1 MTDHDGRAS
10 ASTVG
15 KRSPQVKSTSE
26 KVTDDTSALEALCAI
41 AAVGSPAPKPSV
53 FSVVANGPGQ
63 EDLGILVPI
72 AEKAREQNA
81 TRVKA
86 LAPTSWHEKSAAVM
100 MDLTTKEWIH
110 PAGTE
115 WIPWIEMP
123 RSFAKNR
130 LQSMPIK
137 GRNSREEKQAEKKA
151 DEILRSSSWIV
162 SSQTPFHIVE
172 QLVLML
178 CVSLLPIAFTSFS
191 YTCNVRATCR
201 NGWINGL
208 RWKARLGAGAWVVV
222 SRPLMLAAMQ
232 TGGPR

>member
-123 RSFAKNR
+123 RSFAKNNCKACR
-130 LQSMPIK
+130 SK
-137 GRNSREEKQAEKKA
+137 AGTVGRK
-151 DEILRSSSWIV
+151 
-162 SSQTPFHIVE
+162 
-172 QLVLML
+172 
-178 CVSLLPIAFTSFS
+178 
-191 YTCNVRATCR
+191 
-201 NGWINGL
+201 
-208 RWKARLGAGAWVVV
+208 
-222 SRPLMLAAMQ
+222 
-232 TGGPR
+232 